1 MATSFS
7 TPTTKSFSPTPAWA
21 SCLGVVAIVFG
32 VFLTAAYGNEWMKQA
47 VITQS
52 MPASGEMPAADCPE
66 EELEEEGIS
75 LAECEYMV
83 SHVEGIALSTP
94 DWFPSVQ
101 MGLAFAG
108 MILAFI
114 SIIIGGALVNHTS
127 WASSAA
133 ALTFGALVLVDLLQ
147 FAAVVNA
154 GPILRDLYLW
164 NILLWFVIHLMMTTG
179 AIAGRHSEAGL

>member
-1 MATSFS
+1 V
-7 TPTTKSFSPTPAWA
+7 
-21 SCLGVVAIVFG
+21 L
-32 VFLTAAYGNEWMKQA
+32 KQA

-52 MPASGEMPAADCPE
+52 MPASGEMPAADCPD

-83 SHVEGIALSTP
+83 SHVEGIASSTP

-101 MGLAFAG
+101 MGLTFAG

-133 ALTFGALVLVDLLQ
+133 VLTFGALVLVDLLQ

-179 AIAGRHSEAGL
+179 ALAGRHSEAGL